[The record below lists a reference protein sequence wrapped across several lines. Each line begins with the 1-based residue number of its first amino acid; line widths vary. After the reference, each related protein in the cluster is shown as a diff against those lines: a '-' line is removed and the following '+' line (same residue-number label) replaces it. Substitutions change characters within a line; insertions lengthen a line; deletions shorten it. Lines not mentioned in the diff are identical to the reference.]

1 MTPETGALATQM
13 FYKKLKFRIAIES
26 PIRLTSSVFLPN
38 KLVATFVRSI
48 YVRVPLTTASWG
60 KLEKIANG
68 EYGFDNLKKVEVDL
82 DMAPFFSWVNRP
94 AGPSH
99 VPFFFNNQMAFMRDV
114 RWMPIRFRCEGGFKV
129 FFDVDSASLWDHWDW
144 LDDRIDGLLDRDH
157 IGNYLQFGVED

>member
-13 FYKKLKFRIAIES
+13 FYKKLKFRIVIES
-26 PIRLTSSVFLPN
+26 PLRLTASVFLPN

-60 KLEKIANG
+60 KLAKIANG
-68 EYGFDNLKKVEVDL
+68 EYGFDNLRKVEVDL

-94 AGPSH
+94 PGPSH

-114 RWMPIRFRCEGGFKV
+114 RGIPIRFRCEGRFKV

-144 LDDRIDGLLDRDH
+144 LDDRIDGLVDQDR